1 MDILTIK
8 RSKSSGTGVKIYG
21 TILGDSGKTYR
32 FGYIRRSTFR
42 GWICGCESFL
52 MSAFSKH
59 RNCKHL
65 RYVRAAVGRYGTLV
79 PPSK

>member
-21 TILGDSGKTYR
+21 TVLGDSGKTYR

-52 MSAFSKH
+52 MSTFSKH

-65 RYVRAAVGRYGTLV
+65 RLVRRVYGRYGARV
-79 PPSK
+79 